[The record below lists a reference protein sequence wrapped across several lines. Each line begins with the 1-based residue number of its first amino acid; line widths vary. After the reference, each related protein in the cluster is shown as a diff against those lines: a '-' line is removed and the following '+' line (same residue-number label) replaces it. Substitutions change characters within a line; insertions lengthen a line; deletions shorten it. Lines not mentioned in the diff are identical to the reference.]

1 MQQKH
6 ALGGPSAACLLPHVA
21 PLQQQLLAFLARD
34 GLKAKHL
41 LPPLKLAHALLLA
54 LRSAQAAPAAS
65 VGEAIMGALEALQL
79 KHPEATSRGAV
90 GGQCRKLQALAEQ
103 AQSNAPL
110 ALPGGGKKANKKAK
124 A

>member
-1 MQQKH
+1 VQQKH

-41 LPPLKLAHALLLA
+41 LPPLKL
-54 LRSAQAAPAAS
+54 
-65 VGEAIMGALEALQL
+65 EALQL

-90 GGQCRKLQALAEQ
+90 GGQCRKLQALDP
-103 AQSNAPL
+103 SYPY
-110 ALPGGGKKANKKAK
+110 PYPYPYP
-124 A
+124 

>member
-41 LPPLKLAHALLLA
+41 LLPLKLAHALLRA

-110 ALPGGGKKANKKAK
+110 PGGGKKANKKAK